1 MLAPASAL
9 VQVVAVAVLTL
20 VLWKLFSSSK
30 QANSPAA
37 TAAEPAT
44 PTGSPATEQVGRDDA
59 GGQTSEQPVSSSPKT
74 ANTGAGAGAGA
85 GTGTSGESTVSG
97 VPEQRLS
104 LRVLYG
110 TETNKAKGMW
120 WLMHSHALFVG
131 ARALE
136 RSWCDSLH
144 LPRCSTSARRAA
156 SAGSVCDECER
167 RSLRCLCR
175 QHGRLRPGVTLLWC
189 ACVLLVA
196 RPHMIGCGC
205 GYGYVVRF
213 DVIWCDMIT
222 LPHDRTTLNKRT
234 FLLFC
239 CPRGP
244 VVSPPPLPLRSLP
257 GCAIWRWTSACRDP
271 FWAASNS
278 QRLAW
283 ATASTTRTFARLQR
297 QWIGI
302 LRSSAPRDSCRT

>member
-1 MLAPASAL
+1 MPEFHSELPPMAPPPTLPRQRLRYTRILDVAAGFARKGLDSVVLSEVAARADVPLGTLYRYFPSAT
-9 VQVVAVAVLTL
+9 QL
-20 VLWKLFSSSK
+20 VLALYRK
-30 QANSPAA
+30 QLTELHAANSPAA
-37 TAAEPAT
+37 P
-44 PTGSPATEQVGRDDA
+44 
-59 GGQTSEQPVSSSPKT
+59 
-74 ANTGAGAGAGA
+74 GAGAGAGA

-205 GYGYVVRF
+205 GYGR
-213 DVIWCDMIT
+213 
-222 LPHDRTTLNKRT
+222 NNN
-234 FLLFC
+234 
-239 CPRGP
+239 
-244 VVSPPPLPLRSLP
+244 SNNQS
-257 GCAIWRWTSACRDP
+257 SACG
-271 FWAASNS
+271 FK
-278 QRLAW
+278 
-283 ATASTTRTFARLQR
+283 FE
-297 QWIGI
+297 IYI
-302 LRSSAPRDSCRT
+302 